1 MMLCNYRGWQGKY
14 IWNVG
19 ANRIAITSLS
29 TDENDGDDTILIKF
43 FFFYNHRVKIIVIF
57 LSYIYE
63 FN

>member
-43 FFFYNHRVKIIVIF
+43 FFFFTTIV
-57 LSYIYE
+57 LK
-63 FN
+63 